1 MVQAVSGWLVGSWD
15 MWCRIVA
22 ELECIGCAVVMVAG
36 DNGCNRAT
44 EAVEEY
50 GSLAEVVGW
59 IGIRV
64 VLPLA

>member
-1 MVQAVSGWLVGSWD
+1 
-15 MWCRIVA
+15 MWCQIVA

-36 DNGCNRAT
+36 DNGCNWAT
-44 EAVEEY
+44 EVVEEY

-64 VLPLA
+64 VLPLD